1 MKIRSIITA
10 AIIGLGVSAALTPAQ
25 ATPVNSDQWY
35 TFGFSGG
42 NGTALLPG
50 NGSFTLGQRSVYA
63 PNTPWEFNCN
73 AHHCKFIIT
82 DGFQAGDEFTISD
95 FGVSIGATSPAA
107 NNSGINCG
115 NDEVACLMST
125 DFSDR
130 TYILANGP
138 HSLTGIVSDS
148 PYGGGAGF
156 FIIRVPEPASLALMG
171 IGLLGLALRR
181 RKN

>member
-10 AIIGLGVSAALTPAQ
+10 AIISLGASAALTPAQ

-35 TFGFSGG
+35 TFGFGGTGSALMSGTG
-42 NGTALLPG
+42 FITGI
-50 NGSFTLGQRSVYA
+50 RSIDA
-63 PNTPWEFNCN
+63 PDTPWEFNCN
-73 AHHCKFIIT
+73 ADHCKFIIT
-82 DGFQAGDEFTISD
+82 DGFNAGDEFTIFD
-95 FGVSIGATSPAA
+95 FGVSIGATSPALDVQ
-107 NNSGINCG
+107 SINCS
-115 NDEVACLMST
+115 NDEVACLLST

-181 RKN
+181 RKS

>member
-1 MKIRSIITA
+1 MKIRSIMTA

-25 ATPVNSDQWY
+25 ATPVNIDQWY

-50 NGSFTLGQRSVYA
+50 NGGFDLGQRSVYA
-63 PNTPWEFNCN
+63 PDTPWEFNCN

-82 DGFQAGDEFTISD
+82 DGFKAGDEFTIFD
-95 FGVSIGATSPAA
+95 FGVSLGATSPAA
-107 NNSGINCG
+107 NVPGINCG
-115 NDEVACLMST
+115 NDEVACLLST
-125 DFSDR
+125 DLSDR

-138 HSLTGIVSDS
+138 HSLTGIASDS
-148 PYGGGAGF
+148 PYNGGAGF